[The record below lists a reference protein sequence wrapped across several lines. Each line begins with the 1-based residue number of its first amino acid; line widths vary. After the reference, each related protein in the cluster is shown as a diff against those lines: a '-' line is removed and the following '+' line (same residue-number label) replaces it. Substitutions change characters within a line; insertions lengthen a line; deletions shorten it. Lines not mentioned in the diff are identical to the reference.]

1 MASFVIKQATK
12 DEQLLRTHL
21 GEMYHED
28 HCVDQHGFGSHFNR
42 LNLRPKSL
50 AVPGMSS
57 SSSLSTS
64 VLFSF
69 LQEPQV
75 NNFHVFGPFEGLIG
89 YCLVGFAFEILVFL
103 FDLGPSD
110 VHISS
115 GCLHVDNNS

>member
-12 DEQLLRTHL
+12 DEQLLRKHL
-21 GEMYHED
+21 GEMYHE
-28 HCVDQHGFGSHFNR
+28 DQHGFGSHFNR

-57 SSSLSTS
+57 SSSLSPS

-75 NNFHVFGPFEGLIG
+75 NNFHIFGRWSLIG
-89 YCLVGFAFEILVFL
+89 YCLGGFAFEILVFL

-115 GCLHVDNNS
+115 GCLLVHNNS